1 MLNRSIDTPMTCE
14 EFSRVKNKFDKINI
28 KHISNQNKSFFREIW
43 EQEHENKSRLRVSNE
58 RYSSEYSG
66 NIDSEKVVYMEE
78 ETESKRKGVS
88 GNKVKNIIEIA
99 HERRLPLYKLNL

>member
-1 MLNRSIDTPMTCE
+1 M
-14 EFSRVKNKFDKINI
+14 
-28 KHISNQNKSFFREIW
+28 
-43 EQEHENKSRLRVSNE
+43 RVSNE

-66 NIDSEKVVYMEE
+66 NIENEKVAFVEE
-78 ETESKRKGVS
+78 ETESKRKGVG